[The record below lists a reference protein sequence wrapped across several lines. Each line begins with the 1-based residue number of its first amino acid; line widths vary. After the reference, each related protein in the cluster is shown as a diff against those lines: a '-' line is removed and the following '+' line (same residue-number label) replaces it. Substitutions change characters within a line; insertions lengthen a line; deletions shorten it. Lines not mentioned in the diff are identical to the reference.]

1 MSKTFRLATLFV
13 VFCCFFLPQY
23 SFSQNES
30 GDIQLSPEKMQELQ
44 QRAIELRASGVPEA
58 RVMEIL
64 QQELTK
70 QQGENPTASEAEP
83 ATPAPSTPA
92 PGLPEGSQRNEPVVA
107 QEETTSASETAT
119 PEPPQAPAPSQ
130 PEDLEKDA
138 PFGIFGHGVFSRETP
153 SDTTL
158 RLTPPPGYVIGP
170 GDVFTVTIYGA
181 SELTESLLVTEDGA
195 ILRRLFGKFY
205 VSGMTF
211 EEARKALEQK
221 YKRLV
226 DARSVIEINLTPT
239 QRTTG
244 VNIVGEV
251 SRPGFY
257 QIPASV
263 PAFRAIIQAGGIT
276 EIGTVRNI
284 QIKRNGRTVHT
295 IDIYDYLLKGDY
307 QPFFLQEGD
316 FVFVP
321 VQGKIVSIR
330 GAVNRPMKYELNE
343 DENLALLLDFAGGLA
358 YNAMT
363 DNIELRRLEMVPAL
377 NSSGPV
383 QEKQELLINLDLE
396 EVANSPGN
404 DYQLF
409 SGDKINIKTLN
420 TETYNQVE
428 VVGSVKYPGTYQL
441 FQGEL
446 LSDVI
451 ERAGGLDETAFLG
464 RAYILRR
471 NLAERTTDYIPVDL
485 TTIYPDTG
493 AVNVESASNLQLEFQ
508 DKVQIFSQTI
518 FLEERS
524 LVASGRIRKPG
535 TYKIYPSMNLKDLL
549 YLMGGFEQ
557 DADLQSIELSLMT
570 EAEDVDINN
579 LGDQA
584 LPADTGSASLV
595 KRIAVDQ
602 DWRNDPTLDTVKIFD
617 FNRIKIY
624 SRYDF
629 IFSREITVSGAVNS
643 PGKFPVKRGMSL
655 TDLLYLTGGPSEP
668 RDNHIVELYKIIE
681 LDEKG
686 YFGTAG
692 NSEEITRI
700 TISGDWRNNPASDS
714 LDITGFYKIVIRS
727 EMDFVRTGQ
736 IKVKGLVQNPGTYD
750 VLAGMTLMD
759 LLYQVGGFELE
770 ADLSHIELSRIIE
783 ITGPDGEIVPVPTDT
798 RLISTSQD
806 WQSDSSLAAIELLSF
821 DQIFVRTS
829 PDFNL
834 QESVYLSG
842 EVVTPGEYVKAR
854 KDERISSVVA
864 RANGVTEI
872 AYLEGAYIARPNV
885 GNISIMLDKAL
896 LRPGSK
902 YDLILL
908 EGDSLYI
915 PTRTDAVTVTGNVL
929 VPETIVM
936 FDRGNKSF
944 KYYLN
949 VAGGFARKSR
959 KRDCTVTYADGRTKR
974 VKRFLFFKF
983 YPRIE
988 QGSIIYVPAKETP
1001 EEKEKKEWDFQ
1012 PEQVLSSATA
1022 ILTFILLLDRAVN

>member
-1 MSKTFRLATLFV
+1 
-13 VFCCFFLPQY
+13 
-23 SFSQNES
+23 
-30 GDIQLSPEKMQELQ
+30 MQELQ

-64 QQELTK
+64 QEELSSLQQE
-70 QQGENPTASEAEP
+70 
-83 ATPAPSTPA
+83 TPAS
-92 PGLPEGSQRNEPVVA
+92 EGSQPSRPEASPAPPIAGSEPTSPSAAA
-107 QEETTSASETAT
+107 QESSPPPAVNTPTSVPPQQPTAT
-119 PEPPQAPAPSQ
+119 Q

-153 SDTTL
+153 SDTVL
-158 RLTPPPGYVIGP
+158 RLIPPPGYVIGP

-221 YKRLV
+221 YRRLV
-226 DARSVIEINLTPT
+226 DARSVIEINLTPN

-257 QIPASV
+257 QVPASI
-263 PAFRAIIQAGGIT
+263 PAFRAILQAGGIT
-276 EIGTVRNI
+276 EIGSVRNI
-284 QIKRNGRTVHT
+284 QVKRNGRTVHT

-321 VQGKIVSIR
+321 VQGKIVSIG
-330 GAVNRPMKYELNE
+330 GAVNRPMKYELKE
-343 DENLALLLDFAGGLA
+343 DENLALLLDFAGGLT

-363 DNIELRRLEMVPAL
+363 ENIELRRLEIVPGL
-377 NSSGPV
+377 SSSGPKN
-383 QEKQELLINLDLE
+383 EKQELIINLNLE
-396 EVANSPGN
+396 EVASSLGN

-409 SGDKINIKTLN
+409 SGDKIRIQTLN
-420 TETYNQVE
+420 TETYNQIE
-428 VVGSVKYPGTYQL
+428 ITGSVKYPGTYQL

-451 ERAGGLDETAFLG
+451 NRAGGLEETAFLG

-471 NLAERTTDYIPVDL
+471 NLAERTTDYLPVDL
-485 TTIYPDTG
+485 TNIFPDSG
-493 AVNVESASNLQLEFQ
+493 GVNTSSPDNIRLEFQ
-508 DKVQIFSQTI
+508 DKVQVFSQTI

-524 LVASGRIRKPG
+524 LVASGQIRKPG

-549 YLMGGFEQ
+549 YLMGGFEE
-557 DADLQSIELSLMT
+557 DADLQSVELSLMT
-570 EAEDVDINN
+570 EAEDVDVNN

-584 LPADTGSASLV
+584 SPADTGSASLIR
-595 KRIAVDQ
+595 RISIDR
-602 DWRNDPTLDTVKIFD
+602 DWRNDPSLDTVKIFD
-617 FNRIKIY
+617 FNRIKVY

-629 IFSREITVSGAVNS
+629 IFSRDISINGAVQS

-655 TDLLYLTGGPSEP
+655 TDLLYLAGGPSEP
-668 RDNHIVELYKIIE
+668 IDNHIVELYKIIE

-686 YFGTAG
+686 YFGTSG
-692 NSEEITRI
+692 STEEIIRI
-700 TISGDWRNNPASDS
+700 SISGDWRNNETTDS
-714 LDITGFYKIVIRS
+714 LDITGFYKIVVRS
-727 EMDFVRTGQ
+727 EMDFVRTGE

-750 VLAGMTLMD
+750 VLAGMTVMD
-759 LLYQVGGFELE
+759 LLYQVGGFEIE

-783 ITGPDGEIVPVPTDT
+783 VAGPNGEIVPVPTT
-798 RLISTSQD
+798 TKLISTSQD
-806 WQSDSSLAAIELLSF
+806 WQNDSTLASIELLSF
-821 DQIFVRTS
+821 DQIFVRSS

-834 QESVYLSG
+834 QESVFLAG
-842 EVVTPGEYVKAR
+842 EVETPGEYVKAK
-854 KDERISSVVA
+854 KDERISSFVA
-864 RANGVTEI
+864 RANGITDV
-872 AYLEGAYIARPNV
+872 AHLEGAYLVRPNV
-885 GNISIMLDKAL
+885 GKISIRMEKAL
-896 LRPGSK
+896 LRPESK
-902 YDLILL
+902 YDLVLL

-915 PTRTDAVTVTGNVL
+915 PTRTDAVTITGNVL
-929 VPETIVM
+929 VPGTIVM
-936 FDRGNKSF
+936 YDPGNKRF
-944 KYYLN
+944 RYYLN
-949 VAGGFARKSR
+949 LAGGFARKSR
-959 KRDCTVTYADGRTKR
+959 KKDCTITYVDGRTKR

-983 YPRIE
+983 YPKVE
-988 QGSIIYVPAKETP
+988 QGAVLNVPPREEP
-1001 EEKEKKEWDFQ
+1001 ESKEKREWNLQ